1 MANKI
6 NTTTATETAEVKL
19 TDAQALDRYFELQ
32 AMIEELTKES
42 DALKAQLKAATATE
56 DDRKLVLNG
65 HKLTI
70 RTQSKTSISYN
81 EVVKVHPRLAK
92 KFGKTTTYD
101 VFTIR

>member
-1 MANKI
+1 MANEI
-6 NTTTATETAEVKL
+6 NTATATETAEVKL
-19 TDAQALDRYFELQ
+19 TDVQALDRYLELQ

-56 DDRKLVLNG
+56 DDRKLVLKG

-70 RTQSKTSISYN
+70 RTQSKTIISYN